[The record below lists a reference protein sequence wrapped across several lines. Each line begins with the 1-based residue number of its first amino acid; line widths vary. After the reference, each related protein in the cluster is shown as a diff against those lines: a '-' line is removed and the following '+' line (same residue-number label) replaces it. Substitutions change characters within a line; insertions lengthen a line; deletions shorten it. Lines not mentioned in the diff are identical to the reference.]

1 MILISLWNNKTK
13 TQEKHQMTK
22 LKTSKRNNTIIVHTT
37 ISLSASRSTIGS
49 IKYLQITWKNGC
61 YAEFSSLLLLGG
73 VWSSLLS
80 KANNYKRKLTFIKTK
95 KRIKVR
101 AWFTKPKKG
110 RKRKWTNT
118 GSDES
123 AVVLHPFVGTSS
135 WLLLLVL
142 FSNLWCLAS
151 HLTGTS
157 QGSMNLTWKLITW
170 MKKQSN
176 MEH

>member
-80 KANNYKRKLTFIKTK
+80 KANN
-95 KRIKVR
+95 
-101 AWFTKPKKG
+101 
-110 RKRKWTNT
+110 

-123 AVVLHPFVGTSS
+123 TVVLHPFVGTSS

-157 QGSMNLTWKLITW
+157 QGSMNLTHGESDKRLLLFRMFGDRLVGFVRCSELRYGKNGFREEAI
-170 MKKQSN
+170 
-176 MEH
+176 